1 MTMNEST
8 NMTTVTKYSALARI
22 FHWGGA
28 LLIVAAWAVMEFD
41 GLTGTI
47 SALNVH
53 KMIGLAFLIWT
64 VLRLGNI
71 FVSKRPPM
79 LPMPRWQTL
88 IMHGVHVGLYVCMF
102 AMPILGILTEQ
113 SSGVSV
119 SFFGLFDL
127 PSLIGQNMQLS
138 RTFENLHKDVVF
150 TALLLLI
157 AAHVGGA
164 LYHQFIMKDNL
175 IARMR

>member
-1 MTMNEST
+1 MV
-8 NMTTVTKYSALARI
+8 TVTKYSVLARI

-41 GLTGTI
+41 GLTGED
-47 SALNVH
+47 SALGVH

-64 VLRLGNI
+64 ILRLANI
-71 FVSKRPPM
+71 FMSQRPPM
-79 LPMPRWQTL
+79 LPMPRWQTAV
-88 IMHGVHVGLYVCMF
+88 MHGVHFGLYACMF

-113 SSGVSV
+113 SAGMSV
-119 SFFGLFDL
+119 SFFGVFDL
-127 PSLIGQNMQLS
+127 PSLIGQDMQLS
-138 RTFENLHKDVVF
+138 RTLEKLHKDVVF

-164 LYHQFIMKDNL
+164 LYHQFVMKDNL